1 MAEPENRR
9 SPGKGTGSLA
19 KRVIAA
25 VIFVPCLIVI
35 SRRGSVYFLLLV
47 ELVILTGLW
56 EFYRMMQAKGLSPYR
71 WVGMLGGAALPWYL
85 FFRQGIYG
93 NLLLG
98 LTFLGIMILELFRR
112 EKGHAVYHVSVTIF
126 GVIYVSWL
134 GSHLVM
140 LRELPLITGIGYSRG
155 FDFVMTVFVLTWC
168 YDTGAYTFGR
178 LFGRR
183 KLFPSVSPGKTVE
196 GAVGGLALSI
206 AGIMAARLFLDIP
219 AGPWESVA
227 LAAGLSVAGQLGDL
241 CESMIKRDV
250 QIKDA
255 SETIPGHGGTL
266 DRFDSIL
273 FTAPVFYYLLKY
285 FILE

>member
-1 MAEPENRR
+1 
-9 SPGKGTGSLA
+9 
-19 KRVIAA
+19 
-25 VIFVPCLIVI
+25 
-35 SRRGSVYFLLLV
+35 
-47 ELVILTGLW
+47 
-56 EFYRMMQAKGLSPYR
+56 
-71 WVGMLGGAALPWYL
+71 
-85 FFRQGIYG
+85 
-93 NLLLG
+93 
-98 LTFLGIMILELFRR
+98 
-112 EKGHAVYHVSVTIF
+112 
-126 GVIYVSWL
+126 
-134 GSHLVM
+134 M